1 MRIEFTLSKR
11 VAPERFL
18 GTRHRAL
25 AIRDELESLLA
36 KHGEVVLDF
45 SGVEATQSFLDEL
58 LGVLVLERG
67 PDIVEQLVFR
77 GCSEDVKETIN
88 FVLGDRIEQ
97 YKLNQVPH

>member
-1 MRIEFTLSKR
+1 M
-11 VAPERFL
+11 
-18 GTRHRAL
+18 GTRHWAL

-58 LGVLVLERG
+58 LGVLVFERG
-67 PDIVEQLVFR
+67 PSVVERLVFR

-97 YKLNQVPH
+97 YKQNQVPH